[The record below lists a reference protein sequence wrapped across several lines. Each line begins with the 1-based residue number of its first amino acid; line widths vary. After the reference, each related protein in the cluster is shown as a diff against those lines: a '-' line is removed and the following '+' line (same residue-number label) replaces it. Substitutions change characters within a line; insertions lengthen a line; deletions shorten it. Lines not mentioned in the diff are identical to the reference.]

1 MALMPCFECGQQVS
15 DTAAACPKCGAPVRK
30 VGTAAPSPDSS
41 PRAPAPAPQ
50 ASPQKRKSVSPV
62 LVAVLIMLVGG
73 VGYVFY
79 QKRVEEGAR
88 EQALAM
94 QRAAEQAE
102 VKRRVDQRAEVLQ
115 NPTGFLEVS
124 EIAFFDK
131 GIINDYRQL
140 TGFTL
145 LNKSPFPLKDLKGTV
160 EWVSNDG
167 ESAGSTPFSL
177 HGSISAG
184 DTKKFSTS
192 SGTMKSGTVQ
202 TGASKL
208 RIKFEHV
215 AIVE

>member
-1 MALMPCFECGQQVS
+1 VQQATS
-15 DTAAACPKCGAPVRK
+15 
-30 VGTAAPSPDSS
+30 
-41 PRAPAPAPQ
+41 
-50 ASPQKRKSVSPV
+50 QKRKRVSPA
-62 LVAVLIMLVGG
+62 LVAILILLVGA
-73 VGYVFY
+73 VGYFFY
-79 QKRVEEGAR
+79 QQRVEEEAR

-102 VKRRVDQRAEVLQ
+102 VKRRADQREEVLR
-115 NPTGFLEVS
+115 NPNGFLETS
-124 EIAFFDK
+124 EITSFDK

-145 LNKSPFPLKDLKGTV
+145 LNKSPFPLKELKGTV
-160 EWVSNDG
+160 EWVNNDG

-184 DTKKFSTS
+184 DTKKFSTD
-192 SGTMKSGTVQ
+192 SGTMKSGTLQ

-208 RIKFEHV
+208 RLKFEHV